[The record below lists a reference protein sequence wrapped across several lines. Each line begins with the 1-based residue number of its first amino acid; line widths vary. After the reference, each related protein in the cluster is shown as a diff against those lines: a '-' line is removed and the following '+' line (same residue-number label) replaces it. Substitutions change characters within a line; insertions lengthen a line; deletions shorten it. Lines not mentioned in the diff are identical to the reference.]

1 MYRQVNREALYSMNL
16 RLALCIAYAGVIFGI
31 SSVPGNRLPGISIND
46 YFIHLFE
53 YAALGALLMWW
64 RLRNPGASIAG
75 AMCQVIFLGSFY
87 GLADELHQYFV
98 PHRCADPF
106 DWVADTLGTAIGA
119 IAVLVLSSVFSRR
132 SGPEKELRD

>member
-1 MYRQVNREALYSMNL
+1 MNL

-31 SSVPGNRLPGISIND
+31 SSVPGDRLPGISVND

-53 YAALGALLMWW
+53 YVALGMLLMWW
-64 RLRNPGASIAG
+64 RLHSSGASIAG
-75 AMCQVIFLGSFY
+75 ALCQVIFLGSLY

-98 PHRCADPF
+98 PQRCADPV

-119 IAVLVLSSVFSRR
+119 IAVLAFSLVFSRR
-132 SGPEKELRD
+132 Y

>member
-1 MYRQVNREALYSMNL
+1 MNL

-31 SSVPGNRLPGISIND
+31 SSVPGDRLPGISVND

-53 YAALGALLMWW
+53 YVALGMLLMWW
-64 RLRNPGASIAG
+64 RLHNSGASRAE
-75 AMCQVIFLGSFY
+75 ALCQVIFLGSLY

-98 PHRCADPF
+98 PQRCADPF

-119 IAVLVLSSVFSRR
+119 IAVLAFSLVFSRR
-132 SGPEKELRD
+132 YLKD